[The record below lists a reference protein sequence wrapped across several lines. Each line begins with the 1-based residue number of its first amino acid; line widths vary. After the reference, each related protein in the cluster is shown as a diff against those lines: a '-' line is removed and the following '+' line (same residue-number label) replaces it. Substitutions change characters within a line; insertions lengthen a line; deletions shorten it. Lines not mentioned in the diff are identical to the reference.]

1 MTFTRCRLGCSVRI
15 RLTATILWQQP
26 PGTHYQWILFYQ
38 GFFADFFNT
47 PTENSTSVEVYAV
60 GCTSNRGQVKLSLVY
75 SFEFGNLTY
84 YCDDTSD
91 AYYAPGVSTDPGY
104 SQITCHRP
112 DHVDAVAHANMS
124 HAGGPPWSRRDIW
137 AMELW
142 SGLYPFKE
150 IDLQE
155 RFPSLPT
162 TFDPPPTPPYPLPSP
177 FQDNAASG
185 YFWVTGSANSDLSAY
200 GLGGNTAGYDYHAK
214 FQDYLSFGGWPGT
227 ARLSPGPPAVLTA
240 QHTYF
245 AGTRVTTPGGPGID
259 VGTFLIKMFTN
270 DTLHR

>member
-162 TFDPPPTPPYPLPSP
+162 TFDPPPTPRTRCRVHFRIMPP
-177 FQDNAASG
+177 AAISG
-185 YFWVTGSANSDLSAY
+185 
-200 GLGGNTAGYDYHAK
+200 
-214 FQDYLSFGGWPGT
+214 
-227 ARLSPGPPAVLTA
+227 SPGPPIQTFRPTDWAATQPDMTITQNSRTTCRSAV
-240 QHTYF
+240 
-245 AGTRVTTPGGPGID
+245 GPELP
-259 VGTFLIKMFTN
+259 VLV
-270 DTLHR
+270 LVRQQY